1 MSRKVSSKQT
11 DFKSTKSLRQ
21 FSIGQKVFARNYRGT
36 TAWVPAQV
44 IEVIGP
50 VSYKVQ
56 VAPNVI
62 LRRHIDQLRIRYSED
77 NTTDT
82 QQDVD
87 DIDNWTFPTA
97 ADMGTTQINS
107 PPSPP
112 STVRRSIRSR
122 RPVDRYG
129 PFLSNIS

>member
-1 MSRKVSSKQT
+1 MLVIT
-11 DFKSTKSLRQ
+11 VEL
-21 FSIGQKVFARNYRGT
+21 
-36 TAWVPAQV
+36 PPQV

-97 ADMGTTQINS
+97 ADMGTTPINS
-107 PPSPP
+107 PPSPL
-112 STVRRSIRSR
+112 STVRRSVRSH

>member
-1 MSRKVSSKQT
+1 MSRNVSSKQT
-11 DFKSTKSLRQ
+11 DFKSSKPLRQ
-21 FSIGQKVFARNYRGT
+21 FSIGQKDFARNYRGT
-36 TAWVPAQV
+36 TTWVPAQV
-44 IEVIGP
+44 FEVFGP

-62 LRRHIDQLRIRYSED
+62 LRRHIDQIRIRYSED

-87 DIDNWTFPTA
+87 DIYHWTFPTA
-97 ADMGTTQINS
+97 ADSSTVTCTQMGTTQINP

-112 STVRRSIRSR
+112 
-122 RPVDRYG
+122 RY
-129 PFLSNIS
+129 ID